1 MISEITVYTRPG
13 CSYCSGL
20 RSDLH
25 RSGVTF
31 CEIDIWDNP
40 DAAEF
45 VRSVADGN
53 ETVPTVTVGSISMVN
68 PSVDQVMTAIG

>member
-53 ETVPTVTVGSISMVN
+53 
-68 PSVDQVMTAIG
+68 